1 MKSLVIYLFLLLPTV
16 YAQPLLPPDQMP
28 DAHMGKMAAP
38 AAPAQKEFA
47 LWHVLASYDVT
58 KKNVSADLKA
68 NLDKEV
74 TVAGFII
81 PLDFEAD
88 KVSEF
93 LLVPYVPSC
102 MHVPPPSENQIIQ
115 VTLLKG
121 KKVEAG
127 MLPMVVKGK
136 LSLMKKDEL
145 KKGDDSFLPDA
156 VFSMQATD
164 IKEYSN

>member
-1 MKSLVIYLFLLLPTV
+1 MKCLFILLFLFISKA

-38 AAPAQKEFA
+38 SAPAQKEFA
-47 LWHVLASYDVT
+47 LWQVLASYDLS

-68 NLDKEV
+68 KLDKEV

-121 KKVEAG
+121 KKVEPG
-127 MLPMVVKGK
+127 MLPMVVTGK
-136 LSLMKKDEL
+136 LSLMKKEEK